1 MRAWRCG
8 SACGR
13 AAPRCAS
20 SGAPEAGLRCEAG
33 ESLCAILSDPST
45 VDVDLVAAQFDVLD
59 RETHRYALLEVI
71 RARDA

>member
-1 MRAWRCG
+1 
-8 SACGR
+8 
-13 AAPRCAS
+13 
-20 SGAPEAGLRCEAG
+20 
-33 ESLCAILSDPST
+33 LCAILSDPST